1 MCTRISHFLI
11 FIFHFD
17 VKPPS
22 LVRNQIRGH
31 SSSADPAKRSPSNQY
46 LKKHKV
52 CSLKQGCGIVG
63 TILYASRFLID
74 LHLFRILFCVL
85 FRIFLLTNHNNTLI

>member
-1 MCTRISHFLI
+1 MCTRISHVLI

-46 LKKHKV
+46 LKKHKSV
-52 CSLKQGCGIVG
+52 QFEAGLRNRRNYFICIQV
-63 TILYASRFLID
+63 FD
-74 LHLFRILFCVL
+74 
-85 FRIFLLTNHNNTLI
+85 